1 MAIVFRKND
10 QNAEILNESKFAQE
24 DSMQEYLINNP
35 EIVPVYEIEE
45 DARLLIV
52 AREFS
57 TASGPIDALGFDEY
71 GNIYVIETKLFKNP
85 DKRTVLAQAMD
96 YGAALWKH
104 HANAEDFFGQ
114 LDEYAYKYFDQGFK
128 DKFCDFFGVEDSE
141 SDLAFDNIKSNLED
155 GSIKFVVMMDKLEA
169 RLKDL
174 ISYINQNSK
183 FDVYAVELDFYK
195 HDEFEV
201 VIPKLYGAEVRK
213 EVNLHTP
220 TVQKR
225 GKWDDQS
232 FRVKVDE
239 LAPDQKRAVLAIYDW
254 VVESSDKLMF
264 GTGAARASVNPRFF
278 VFNKNSFFTLYSD
291 GQMSI
296 NFGYIDTVDKRVELM
311 RFLNKE
317 LGFKKFNYKA
327 EELASQY
334 PTVDREQVF
343 INYQRIIDTLDKF
356 ITKFKEGG
364 KL

>member
-71 GNIYVIETKLFKNP
+71 GNIYVIETKLFKNS

-213 EVNLHTP
+213 EVNLRTP

-343 INYQRIIDTLDKF
+343 INYQRIINTLDKF

>member
-141 SDLAFDNIKSNLED
+141 SDLAFDNIKSNLE
-155 GSIKFVVMMDKLEA
+155 
-169 RLKDL
+169 
-174 ISYINQNSK
+174 

-213 EVNLHTP
+213 EVNLRTP

-225 GKWDDQS
+225 GKWDDRS